1 MPTRKQRRRQQK
13 LRRHE
18 WEEVWVDDEGREVD
32 VDPALLERPKADPK
46 RNGTARPTKTPARPR
61 DAKGRP
67 LRVIP
72 PPSWQRVLKRG
83 AIFLPLMFVVISVT
97 NKHAST
103 TGRILVAFAYAILL
117 IPFMYLLDRTTYRA
131 YLRRTGQS
139 PDDARA
145 RKR

>member
-18 WEEVWVDDEGREVD
+18 WEEVWVDEEGREVD
-32 VDPALLERPKADPK
+32 VDPAELAKPRVDAK
-46 RNGTARPTKTPARPR
+46 RNGTARATKTPARPR

-83 AIFLPLMFVVISVT
+83 AIFLPLMFVVISLT
-97 NKHAST
+97 NKHASVA
-103 TGRILVAFAYAILL
+103 GRVLVALAYAILL
-117 IPFMYLLDRTTYRA
+117 IPFMYLMDRTTYRA
-131 YLRRTGQS
+131 YLRRTGQA
-139 PDDARA
+139 PDNTRD